1 VSCSVAQAPAKTRV
15 RYPTFLQ
22 QSTFSDIEVDIVDAK
37 TEDEDGSRLLQ
48 SSLSKSDLV
57 SKTGMPPY
65 PPGEEEQ
72 TFYYHGLP
80 SRPKLVARSSGFR
93 WQRQFIDQHE
103 TRKVLKNIGDHP
115 IVDQYNDNVIKDII
129 NVLGDL
135 PWNAID
141 VLRIGYDFEDPTKYP
156 VILWV
161 SVQPGSTT
169 WDKGYQYA
177 IECTVVLRKYNIPD
191 VECEIKEA
199 EIFNLAGPG
208 LLELKPQDFC
218 LRGRLPF
225 TQTLGQSLSQIS
237 QLEREGS
244 MGLYL
249 KQNNANKYFGLTC
262 RHCVFLNTNDEAYSW
277 NNSQPRRRIIQPGDA
292 TFKKLKKENNE
303 YIEYWSDQ
311 VLHRGDLETAT
322 QELGTLQE
330 TKEFLE
336 SFAKL
341 DNRVIGHVFFSPPH
355 SLHHLKGW
363 LRDWALIELDAQKFG
378 DKPPINIVYIGD
390 ISDTIEEKLNA
401 RPPGF
406 HFKMGGNKSLK
417 LQDYIR
423 EDEIMHPTMRDEN
436 DEPCLIVEKRG
447 RSTGVTWGTANEVM
461 SVTRDS
467 PVAVTSKEWCVLSS
481 ISKPFSQKGDSGSVV
496 FDLKGRIA
504 GIMSS
509 GMGITDS
516 TDTTYMTPMDW
527 LLSDIKEQLKEPIHI
542 C

>member
-1 VSCSVAQAPAKTRV
+1 MPPTLPIAPA
-15 RYPTFLQ
+15 
-22 QSTFSDIEVDIVDAK
+22 ST
-37 TEDEDGSRLLQ
+37 
-48 SSLSKSDLV
+48 
-57 SKTGMPPY
+57 PY
-65 PPGEEEQ
+65 PPREEEQ

-115 IVDQYNDNVIKDII
+115 IVDQYNDNVIEDII

-156 VILWV
+156 IILWV
-161 SVQPGSTT
+161 SVQPGSIT
-169 WDKGYQYA
+169 WDKGYQCA
-177 IECTVVLRKYNIPD
+177 INCIAVLRKHNIPD
-191 VECEIKEA
+191 VKCEIKEA
-199 EIFNLAGPG
+199 EIFNLTGPR
-208 LLELKPQDFC
+208 LLRLEPQDSC
-218 LRGRLPF
+218 IYGYLPF
-225 TQTLGQSLSQIS
+225 IQTLRQSLARIDKP
-237 QLEREGS
+237 EREGS

-249 KQNNANKYFGLTC
+249 KQNNADKYFGLTC
-262 RHCVFLNTNDEAYSW
+262 RHVAFLDTNNETR
-277 NNSQPRRRIIQPGDA
+277 QRIIQPGDT
-292 TFKKLKKENNE
+292 TFEKLEKGNND
-303 YIEYWSDQ
+303 YTEYWSDQ
-311 VLHRGDLETAT
+311 VKHQRNLETAI
-322 QELGTLQE
+322 QELKSLQE

-341 DNRVIGHVFFSPPH
+341 DNRVIRHTFFSPSY

-363 LRDWALIELDAQKFG
+363 LRDWALIKLDVKKFG
-378 DKPPINIVYIGD
+378 DKPPTNIVYIGN

-406 HFKMGGNKSLK
+406 HFKMRGNKSLK

-423 EDEIMHPTMRDEN
+423 ENEIMHPTMRDEN
-436 DEPCLIVEKRG
+436 DEPCLIVGKRG

-461 SVTRDS
+461 SVTRTS
-467 PVAVTSKEWCVLSS
+467 SAAVNSKEWCILSS
-481 ISKPFSQKGDSGSVV
+481 ISIPFSRKGDSGSVI
-496 FDLKGRIA
+496 FDLKGRIG

-509 GMGITDS
+509 GTGLTHS
-516 TDTTYMTPMDW
+516 TDTTYATPMDW
-527 LLSDIKEQLKEPIHI
+527 LLSDINEQLKEPIHI